1 RSNCFII
8 MHEEV
13 TRKNGIYVD
22 SVFFW
27 FATGKWGDINT
38 YIGYTV
44 CLSKKKESRWLSSE
58 IVC

>member
-1 RSNCFII
+1 